1 MALEE
6 TQAQKDQQY
15 LRAAITAAKIAEENG
30 DVPIGAVIVY
40 QNNIIAR
47 AYNQREQLA
56 DPTAHAEIIAL
67 TQAAAALENWHL
79 HGCTMYVTLE
89 PCPMCAGALVLA
101 RMDRLVYGCD
111 DPKAGAC
118 KSLYNIVTDGRLNHR
133 LEVTTGVLQEQ
144 CRRQLQEFFAKRRT
158 ENKNNQ

>member
-40 QNNIIAR
+40 QNRIIAR

-56 DPTAHAEIIAL
+56 DPTAL
-67 TQAAAALENWHL
+67 TL
-79 HGCTMYVTLE
+79 
-89 PCPMCAGALVLA
+89 
-101 RMDRLVYGCD
+101 
-111 DPKAGAC
+111 
-118 KSLYNIVTDGRLNHR
+118 KSSL
-133 LEVTTGVLQEQ
+133 
-144 CRRQLQEFFAKRRT
+144 
-158 ENKNNQ
+158 